1 LVCGLPLRGAILAVA
16 AFQAALARALHWHMA
31 LISDSLRDKEIILA
45 GGTGGLGSALAALLL
60 EEGAHLTL
68 SFLRQEPRARQWEGR
83 ATLVQADLTSSSDR
97 ARLLDAAPTLYG
109 LVVLAGDP
117 ARVTDPTHMES
128 AMLQS
133 HAVNYLGPVLL
144 AREAAERMKAA
155 AIPGSIVLIS
165 TMQANA
171 LFIGSTAYAAQK
183 EALQHAARILAKE
196 CRGARNIR
204 VNVVSPGVM
213 AAGMA
218 GASIASGKYDRFIG
232 DDVISRF
239 GRAEDIARAVRFFL
253 EPDNYITGQVLCVDG
268 GMTL

>member
-1 LVCGLPLRGAILAVA
+1 
-16 AFQAALARALHWHMA
+16 MA
-31 LISDSLRDKEIILA
+31 LKNQEIILA
-45 GGTGGLGSALAALLL
+45 GGTGGLGSALSTLLL
-60 EEGAHLTL
+60 EENAKLTL
-68 SFLRQEPRARQWEGR
+68 TFHHQDQRARQWEGR
-83 ATLVQADLTSSSDR
+83 ATLLQADLTSASDR
-97 ARLLDAAPTLYG
+97 TKLLSAVPSLYG

-117 ARVTDPTHMES
+117 ARVSDPAQMES
-128 AMLQS
+128 AMLRS
-133 HAVNYLGPVLL
+133 HAVNYLGPILL

-171 LFIGSTAYAAQK
+171 LFAGSTAYAAQK

-196 CRGARNIR
+196 CRVTANIR

-218 GASIASGKYDRFIG
+218 RASIASGKYDRFINEG
-232 DDVISRF
+232 VISRF
-239 GRAEDIARAVRFFL
+239 GRAEDIAHAVRFFL